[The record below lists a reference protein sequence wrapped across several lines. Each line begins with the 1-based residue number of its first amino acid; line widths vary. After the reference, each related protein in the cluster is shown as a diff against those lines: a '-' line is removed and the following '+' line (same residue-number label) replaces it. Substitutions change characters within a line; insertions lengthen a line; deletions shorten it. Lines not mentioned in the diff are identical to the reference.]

1 MEKLEQAV
9 KREAEHLKT
18 RRKKRAAQMD
28 YRELQTPEQ
37 RKRHQEYNAS
47 IREAH
52 AEIPTRAALPSC
64 KMCGGMGVVK
74 YDVPIHD
81 NRFGKLF
88 PCPAQGCVSG
98 MENHE
103 RRQEKMLDASGLPDL
118 FQTCT
123 FSSWRSD
130 ISDADKEGKWLAQAH
145 AELFVQ
151 NEDNWVSKSEVMA
164 RFSKPVPDGMD
175 TTPKNSIVFSGT
187 YGVGKTGLAAAI
199 FNAVLEQGGLPL
211 YIRADDII
219 AKVQATYEKDS
230 EYNKEQVLNVFR
242 QAPLLLIDDANMED
256 SKPDRRQIM
265 ETVIR
270 HRHGHLMPTIVT
282 TNEGRR
288 GWEMHWGSRAA
299 HALFEMAH
307 WVEVTGPAVRRLS

>member
-1 MEKLEQAV
+1 MKTLQQAV
-9 KREAEHLKT
+9 EREAEHMKT
-18 RRKKRAAQMD
+18 RRKKRAAEMD
-28 YRELQTPEQ
+28 WKETMSPEQ
-37 RKRHQEYNAS
+37 RKAYNDYVGP
-47 IREAH
+47 IREAM
-52 AEIPTRAALPSC
+52 AEIETRAALPSC
-64 KMCGGMGVVK
+64 DTCGGIGVVK

-130 ISDADKEGKWLAQAH
+130 IADEDKAGKWMAQAH

-151 NEDNWVSKSEVMA
+151 NGGNWVSKAEVMG

-219 AKVQATYEKDS
+219 AKVQATYDKDS
-230 EYNKEQVLNVFR
+230 EHNKDQVLNVFK

-265 ETVIR
+265 EAVIR

-282 TNEGRR
+282 TNESRR